1 MSLRTTNSIEKSARR
16 IPAVPLP
23 IVAGAASVIGL
34 PDCTQGV
41 KEFTARYIQNV
52 GTGNLYYQFGQNIT
66 ANAVSGLVAQ
76 FDGILAGASAI
87 DAGGYGPGQQLDAS
101 NDPEAVY
108 VYSPAGT
115 TIVVT
120 QIVKNDISPGT
131 GGIIYANK
139 PLVMP

>member
-16 IPAVPLP
+16 IPAVP
-23 IVAGAASVIGL
+23 ISVVAGAASIVAL

-41 KEFTARYIQNV
+41 GELTARYIQNV

-66 ANAVSGLVAQ
+66 VNATSGLVVQ
-76 FDGILAGASAI
+76 FDGIIAGASAV

-115 TIVVT
+115 SIVIT
-120 QIVKNDISPGT
+120 QLAKNDIIRGN
-131 GGIIYANK
+131 GGAIYANN
-139 PLVMP
+139 PLSVS